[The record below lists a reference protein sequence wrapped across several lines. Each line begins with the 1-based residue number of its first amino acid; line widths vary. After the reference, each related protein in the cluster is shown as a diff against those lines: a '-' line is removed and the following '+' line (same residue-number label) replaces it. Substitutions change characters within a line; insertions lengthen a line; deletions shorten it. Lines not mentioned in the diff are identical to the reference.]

1 MFTQCLLLLRCYDVA
16 FPSINGLGVIPTR
29 RGKHQYMQTL
39 YKIKMNLYI
48 RNVIQTVVL
57 TEVSNDSVEDKKI
70 DELRTRILKKIML
83 YTLLKSG
90 LTGV

>member
-1 MFTQCLLLLRCYDVA
+1 
-16 FPSINGLGVIPTR
+16 
-29 RGKHQYMQTL
+29 
-39 YKIKMNLYI
+39 MNLYI